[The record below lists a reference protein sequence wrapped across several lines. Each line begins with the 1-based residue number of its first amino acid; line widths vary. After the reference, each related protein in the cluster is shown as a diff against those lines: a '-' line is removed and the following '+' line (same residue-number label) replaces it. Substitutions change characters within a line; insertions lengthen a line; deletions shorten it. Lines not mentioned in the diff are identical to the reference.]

1 MEQKHYELE
10 IAADIEKLGDA
21 AAFVESILEEND
33 CPLKAQTQID
43 VAFEEIF
50 VNIAHYAYPD
60 GEGKAKIVVDACP
73 EFAEITFIDSGIPYD
88 PLAKA
93 DPDITLSAEERQI
106 GGLGIFMT
114 KKLMDEI
121 HYKYENNQNILTMR
135 KNF

>member
-21 AAFVESILEEND
+21 AAFVENILEEND

-60 GEGKAKIVVDACP
+60 GEGKAKIAVDACP

-121 HYKYENNQNILTMR
+121 HYKYEDNCNILTM
-135 KNF
+135 KKFF

>member
-21 AAFVESILEEND
+21 AAFVENILEENN
-33 CPLKAQTQID
+33 CPLKAMTQIN
-43 VAFEEIF
+43 VAFE
-50 VNIAHYAYPD
+50 YPD
-60 GEGKAKIVVDACP
+60 GEGKAKLEVEACP
-73 EFAEITFIDSGIPYD
+73 EFVEITFIDSGIPYD

-121 HYKYENNQNILTMR
+121 HYKYEDNCNILTM
-135 KNF
+135 KKFF

>member
-21 AAFVESILEEND
+21 AAFVENILEEND
-33 CPLKAQTQID
+33 CPLKAQTQIN

-60 GEGKAKIVVDACP
+60 GEGKAKLEVDACP
-73 EFAEITFIDSGIPYD
+73 EFVEITFIDSGIPYD

-121 HYKYENNQNILTMR
+121 HYKYEDNCNILTMK